1 MTNNW
6 ITILLPFILI
16 ASRVAAFMS
25 VLPLFSWSFI
35 PTRIRVAIAMILTI
49 FIAYALP
56 DTTLPES
63 SYNWINAFLLIVKE
77 VIAGVG
83 LGLAAR
89 MVYVAIQQGI
99 EMGTQQM
106 GFSDAGVID
115 PSTGDSIKPIG
126 TLYQMIFAVLFLA
139 VAGHQI
145 FIVLIFRSYEI
156 FPLGQP
162 PEVQS
167 LVVGLVDAGG
177 LMLLCAL
184 KIAAPLLGG
193 FLILAIILGV
203 LARVM
208 PEMNILMI
216 SMPLRVTLGVFLSI
230 MILPTLNVAL
240 AEVTDFIEHKLLLV

>member
-1 MTNNW
+1 MQRRRVRRMT
-6 ITILLPFILI
+6 
-16 ASRVAAFMS
+16 
-25 VLPLFSWSFI
+25 
-35 PTRIRVAIAMILTI
+35 
-49 FIAYALP
+49 
-56 DTTLPES
+56 
-63 SYNWINAFLLIVKE
+63 
-77 VIAGVG
+77 
-83 LGLAAR
+83 AR
-89 MVYVAIQQGI
+89 
-99 EMGTQQM
+99 EW
-106 GFSDAGVID
+106 
-115 PSTGDSIKPIG
+115 PRIG

-139 VAGHQI
+139 VSGHQI
-145 FIVLIFRSYEI
+145 LIALIFRSYEI

-162 PEVQS
+162 PQVES
-167 LVVGLVDAGG
+167 LVNGLVDAGG

-230 MILPTLNVAL
+230 VILPTLNVAL